1 VPLAESALLIQFD
14 DGGTVDRAL
23 VEEVSALAMAVERAA
38 IPGVI
43 DIVPAYTTI
52 LVSFDPRETEP
63 MTLMPRIEQ
72 AAATRQGAQ
81 ATSREVT
88 IPVIYGGEYGPD
100 LDDVAAFT
108 GLSAEE
114 VIARHTAAEYLV
126 ACIGFSPGFPYLL
139 GLPPALAT
147 PRLPNPRTRVPAGS
161 VGIGGE
167 QTGVYPQATPG
178 GWRLIGRTPL
188 RLFDPEGEEP
198 FLLRAGDHL
207 RFTAISTAEFIA
219 LAAQSSPD
227 ETRRG

>member
-1 VPLAESALLIQFD
+1 
-14 DGGTVDRAL
+14 
-23 VEEVSALAMAVERAA
+23 MAVERAA

-52 LVSFDPRETEP
+52 LVSFDPRQTDP
-63 MTLMPRIEQ
+63 ATVMAQVEQ
-72 AAATRQGAQ
+72 AAATGTGER
-81 ATSREVT
+81 ATPREVT
-88 IPVIYGGEYGPD
+88 IPVVYGGEYGPD
-100 LDDVAAFT
+100 LDDVAAHT
-108 GLSAEE
+108 GLSIDE
-114 VIARHTAAEYLV
+114 VIARHTGADYLV

-139 GLPPALAT
+139 GLPPELAT

-188 RLFDPEGEEP
+188 RLFDPEGEDP

-207 RFTAISTAEFIA
+207 RFTAISAAQFA
-219 LAAQSSPD
+219 DLAAGQS
-227 ETRRG
+227 RGNEPGRG

>member
-1 VPLAESALLIQFD
+1 
-14 DGGTVDRAL
+14 
-23 VEEVSALAMAVERAA
+23 
-38 IPGVI
+38 
-43 DIVPAYTTI
+43 
-52 LVSFDPRETEP
+52 
-63 MTLMPRIEQ
+63 
-72 AAATRQGAQ
+72 
-81 ATSREVT
+81 
-88 IPVIYGGEYGPD
+88 
-100 LDDVAAFT
+100 
-108 GLSAEE
+108 
-114 VIARHTAAEYLV
+114 
-126 ACIGFSPGFPYLL
+126 
-139 GLPPALAT
+139 
-147 PRLPNPRTRVPAGS
+147 VPAGS

>member
-1 VPLAESALLIQFD
+1 
-14 DGGTVDRAL
+14 VDRAL
-23 VEEVSALAMAVERAA
+23 VEEVSALAMAVEQAA

-63 MTLMPRIEQ
+63 TTLMTRIEQ
-72 AAATRQGAQ
+72 ATTRPQGKQ
-81 ATSREVT
+81 STPREVT
-88 IPVIYGGEYGPD
+88 IPVVYGGEYGPD
-100 LDDVAAFT
+100 LDDVAAIT
-108 GLSAEE
+108 GLSDEE
-114 VIARHTAAEYLV
+114 VIARHTGADYLV

-139 GLPPALAT
+139 GLPAELAT

-207 RFTAISTAEFIA
+207 RFAAVSAAEFTDLA
-219 LAAQSSPD
+219 AAQSVRD
-227 ETRRG
+227 HRG

>member
-1 VPLAESALLIQFD
+1 
-14 DGGTVDRAL
+14 
-23 VEEVSALAMAVERAA
+23 MAIEQAA

-52 LVSFDPRETEP
+52 LVSFDPRQTDSA
-63 MTLMPRIEQ
+63 TLMARIEQ
-72 AAATRQGAQ
+72 AAANRQESQSAPRQ
-81 ATSREVT
+81 VT
-88 IPVIYGGEYGPD
+88 IPVVYGGDYGPD
-100 LDDVAAFT
+100 IDEVAAST
-108 GLSAEE
+108 GLTADE
-114 VIARHTAAEYLV
+114 VIAQHTGAEYLV

-188 RLFDPEGEEP
+188 RLFDPDSAEP

-207 RFTAISTAEFIA
+207 RFTAISAARFPEIA
-219 LAAQSSPD
+219 ASQSFTN
-227 ETRRG
+227 ETHRD